1 MKSFSK
7 NKFFHCFR
15 PVVDIDAMLES
26 KVAAHC
32 SESWFMQHPKKQTV
46 SKLIKAVILETILN
60 KRARHQNRY
69 SLDCFGGSKK
79 NCSTHKKESKASQSS
94 LSTLST
100 QSSSFSSPKVSQLK
114 NMSTK
119 EKHEKESSSGS
130 TLLEKQTKFELYA
143 ICLVLISL
151 VFTVFWGKLCGIF
164 LTSMCLYFFCLWN
177 SNSSCQKML
186 LSCPKIDVKGDY
198 GMCAQS
204 EISLYLLRQG
214 AHLAVKETKQIH
226 S

>member
-119 EKHEKESSSGS
+119 GKHEKESSSGS
-130 TLLEKQTKFELYA
+130 KLLEKQKKFEFYA
-143 ICLVLISL
+143 TCLVLISL
-151 VFTVFWGKLCGIF
+151 VFTVFWGKIFGII
-164 LTSMCLYFFCLWN
+164 LTSMCLYFFSLCWN
-177 SNSSCQKML
+177 SNYSCQKKL
-186 LSCPKIDVKGDY
+186 QNCPRYSKG
-198 GMCAQS
+198 
-204 EISLYLLRQG
+204 SLWNVCSLRQG
-214 AHLAVKETKQIH
+214 FIRHRWQ
-226 S
+226 